1 MEQIFDI
8 KHVDKD
14 ALQRKFGHA
23 ILSKNTADQAIIT
36 KLLIIKEKLNLK
48 DTDRLWRMFNERL
61 CYPLYTKCVN
71 NEPLVDAEI
80 INHELILSGEVVCI
94 SDMIQTPPGNIKT
107 RLRIN
112 CGVFVDMGDS
122 PTFFVH
128 LIKENVAT
136 ILNILSEH
144 EQELSRLIKGDSR
157 TQLNPEIVSR
167 MVKERDIVQ
176 ELQKSLFKPSV
187 QIEIKED

>member
-1 MEQIFDI
+1 MWGIC
-8 KHVDKD
+8 
-14 ALQRKFGHA
+14 R
-23 ILSKNTADQAIIT
+23 
-36 KLLIIKEKLNLK
+36 
-48 DTDRLWRMFNERL
+48 
-61 CYPLYTKCVN
+61 Y
-71 NEPLVDAEI
+71 
-80 INHELILSGEVVCI
+80 
-94 SDMIQTPPGNIKT
+94 
-107 RLRIN
+107 
-112 CGVFVDMGDS
+112 GDS